1 MLFSNA
7 ITRQPSD
14 SFPQGISSA
23 NLGKADIKLA
33 LKQHAEYVKALQY
46 AGIQVSVLPPISA
59 YPDSVFVEDVA
70 VVTPD
75 FAVISRPGAESRRG
89 EIEEML
95 PLLTDRFE
103 QLFQINA
110 PGTLDG
116 GDICQIEKHFLIGIS
131 DRTNPEGASQLAEIL
146 GRYGYSSERID
157 IRSQPGILHLKSA
170 VNYLGDDTLLAD
182 IRMADHPALQEY
194 TRFVVP
200 LAEAYA
206 ANSLQVNQV
215 VLVPDGFPRTLE
227 LIQSA
232 GYKAEILEVSEYQ
245 KMDGG
250 LSCLSLRW

>member
-7 ITRQPSD
+7 ITRQPAE
-14 SFPQGISSA
+14 SFLQGISSA

-33 LKQHAEYVKALQY
+33 LKQHADYVKALQH
-46 AGIQVSVLPPISA
+46 AGLQVSLLPPSPA
-59 YPDSVFVEDVA
+59 FPDSVFVEDVA
-70 VVTPD
+70 VVTSG
-75 FAVISRPGAESRRG
+75 FAVISRPGADSRRG
-89 EIEEML
+89 EIEEMR
-95 PLLTDRFE
+95 PLLTEFFE
-103 QLFQINA
+103 QLYQIDA

-116 GDICQIEKHFLIGIS
+116 GDICQIENHFLIGIS
-131 DRTNPEGASQLAEIL
+131 DRTSPEGARQLPEIL
-146 GRYGYSSERID
+146 GHHGYSSERID

-170 VNYLGDDTLLAD
+170 VNYLGDDTLLVD
-182 IRMADHPALQEY
+182 IRLADHPALQEY

-206 ANSLQVNQV
+206 ANCLLVNQV

-232 GYKAEILEVSEYQ
+232 GYKAVILQVSEYQ